1 MENLTHS
8 EQIQAV
14 VKQIAEQDAR
24 NSIQKLDEAKAA
36 LKASTDRQRQKE
48 QDAKLYRI
56 ILAQNRLKNSGSE
69 PETTNDEAIAN
80 DIFEASGGDNRARTE
95 TPDSSK
101 TSPVKTSDEALA
113 DSLFEASGGK

>member
-14 VKQIAEQDAR
+14 KRQIAEQEAR

-48 QDAKLYRI
+48 QDEKLYRI
-56 ILAQNRLKNSGSE
+56 ILAQNRLKNSGSG
-69 PETTNDEAIAN
+69 PTTGTNDEAIAN
-80 DIFEASGGDNRARTE
+80 DIFEASGGSRTE
-95 TPDSSK
+95 TPNSSK
-101 TSPVKTSDEALA
+101 TSPVKSTDDQLA
-113 DSLFEASGGK
+113 DSLFQASGGK